1 MGNSNIS
8 NIIDSLINEDMMSV
22 KKQVKNSGVKV
33 DCVPYVKKILN
44 DDKLI
49 KKISS
54 ALSIVLQGYTSELAS
69 NFPKADFKVSKG
81 RKVNAVGV
89 NITRFKIE
97 FSEDIADQIEQYY
110 GDYVDDIA
118 RRIGDEHK
126 NVFHKVE
133 YANLSMLMQITTDTE
148 DGFNSFIGVSHSYR
162 GFTEIVIELQVPNII
177 DNPLY
182 DKKSGSICLKDNSS
196 VKLKGNKLQVYAQTD
211 NYGSNGG
218 YTTDV
223 TIYKGKIKDVNACWN
238 YICSNADNLWLSK
251 HIYDACKK
259 YGLNIDS
266 SYELGYS

>member
-49 KKISS
+49 KKISN

-97 FSEDIADQIEQYY
+97 FSEDLSNQIEQYY

-126 NVFHKVE
+126 NVFHKVD

-148 DGFNSFIGVSHSYR
+148 DGFNSFIDVRHSFR
-162 GFTEIVIELQVPNII
+162 GFTEIIIELQVPNII

-196 VKLKGNKLQVYAQTD
+196 VKLEGNILQVYAQTD

-223 TIYKGKIKDVNACWN
+223 TTYKGKIKDVNACWN
-238 YICSNADNLWLSK
+238 YICSNADNLWLSE
-251 HIYDACKK
+251 HIYDACEK